1 MDPVNPQYIKNVV
14 FVTANY
20 FGENTYIF
28 LTNLLRIQDNLDILM
43 DYKNHYQNMLGRRQH
58 VKVIGL
64 SLIRV

>member
-1 MDPVNPQYIKNVV
+1 MILIYNYFFRSYTYPWMDPVNPQYIKNVV

-43 DYKNHYQNMLGRRQH
+43 DSG
-58 VKVIGL
+58 
-64 SLIRV
+64 